1 MHYRNCLEVHNLQVE
16 FSGDGAQVQAING
29 ISFDLPQGQTLGIV
43 GESGS
48 GKSVTALT
56 IMGLLPYPGQVT
68 GGQILFRNQK
78 NAQPLDLLAL
88 PSREIQLYRGGDMA
102 MIFQEPM
109 TSLNPVYNIG
119 FQLTEAIERH
129 QNVTLAEAKRIA
141 IARLQEVKLLP
152 KDENIK
158 QQYLENWHQ
167 THPKNATT

>member
-1 MHYRNCLEVHNLQVE
+1 MHHRNCLEVHNLQVE

-78 NAQPLDLLAL
+78 KCPTPRFISSTLTGNPAL
-88 PSREIQLYRGGDMA
+88 PWWGYGNDFSRTNDFPQSGL
-102 MIFQEPM
+102 
-109 TSLNPVYNIG
+109 
-119 FQLTEAIERH
+119 
-129 QNVTLAEAKRIA
+129 
-141 IARLQEVKLLP
+141 
-152 KDENIK
+152 
-158 QQYLENWHQ
+158 
-167 THPKNATT
+167 